1 MHERQ
6 VTCAAHGHMLTN
18 AAVWSL
24 DSRWIVYDT
33 RSSPDGS
40 VFDGTRIERVEVDS
54 GRIELLYE
62 SRNGACCGVVTASPV
77 DDRVVFIVGPEHPT
91 ADWQYGPAHRQGVV
105 VGASQPGVIE
115 QLDARDLVPPFTAGA
130 LRGGSHVHV
139 YSPDGRLVSFTYE
152 DAVLDICGKSHPWPF
167 SARSTGENAE
177 GSHGRHA
184 SHPAMLDASPET
196 GPGEAVP
203 REKNLRGIGVSVCG
217 KPVQVPRTHERNH
230 DGTAFSVLV
239 TRLTDDPMPGSDEI
253 CKAFEEAWIGTHG
266 YLRTDGT
273 RQRYALAFQGH
284 VVVHGGSGG
293 AHRTISEVFVCDLP
307 DEVMGLEV
315 AADQPLE
322 GTPTS
327 RPSPPRGVI
336 QRRLTF
342 TADRRHPGVDG
353 PRHWLR
359 SSPDGSRIAFLMRDD
374 LGVVQVFT
382 VRPTGGQ
389 PVQVTQDQWHVA
401 SSLSWSPDGRRIAY
415 VADSSVFVVAVAS
428 GASTRLT
435 DRTIAAPPRP
445 EACVFSPDGR
455 RIAFMRSVPA
465 PLPAGGAQGGESGPA
480 VHNQIFVVDATR

>member
-18 AAVWSL
+18 AAVWSP

-77 DDRVVFIVGPEHPT
+77 DDRVVFIVGPEQPT
-91 ADWQYGPAHRQGVV
+91 ADWQYGPARRQGVV
-105 VGASQPGVIE
+105 VRASQPGTIE
-115 QLDARDLVPPFTAGA
+115 PLDARDLVPPFTAGA

-152 DAVLDICGKSHPWPF
+152 DAVLDGPP
-167 SARSTGENAE
+167 SAGAP
-177 GSHGRHA
+177 
-184 SHPAMLDASPET
+184 PAA
-196 GPGEAVP
+196 P

-217 KPVQVPRTHERNH
+217 KPVQVPRTHPRNH
-230 DGTAFSVLV
+230 DGTAFTVLV
-239 TRLTDDPMPGSDEI
+239 TRLTDDPTPGSDEI
-253 CKAFEEAWIGTHG
+253 CKAFEEAWIGSQG
-266 YLRTDGT
+266 YLRPDGT

-284 VVVHGGSGG
+284 VVVPDAAFGGL
-293 AHRTISEVFVCDLP
+293 RTVSEVFVCDLP
-307 DEVMGLEV
+307 DDSAELAV
-315 AADQPLE
+315 AGEQPLA

-327 RPSPPRGVI
+327 RPAPPRGVI

-342 TADRRHPGVDG
+342 TANRRHSGIDG

-374 LGVVQVFT
+374 LGIVQLFT
-382 VRPTGGQ
+382 VSPNGGR
-389 PVQVTQDQWHVA
+389 PVQVTRDAWHVA
-401 SSLSWSPDGRRIAY
+401 SSFSWSPDGRRIAY
-415 VADSSVFVVAVAS
+415 VADLSVFVVDAAS
-428 GASTRLT
+428 DVSTRLT

-455 RIAFMRSVPA
+455 RIAFMRSV
-465 PLPAGGAQGGESGPA
+465 AGNSTQPGGPA
-480 VHNQIFVVDATR
+480 AELRNQIFVVDVPA

>member
-18 AAVWSL
+18 SGVWSP

-77 DDRVVFIVGPEHPT
+77 DDRVVFIVGPEQPT
-91 ADWQYGPAHRQGVV
+91 ADWQYGPAHRQGAIVWT
-105 VGASQPGVIE
+105 SKPGVIE
-115 QLDARDLVPPFTAGA
+115 RLDARDLVPPFTAGA

-152 DAVLDICGKSHPWPF
+152 DAVLDAAPAAGL
-167 SARSTGENAE
+167 
-177 GSHGRHA
+177 A
-184 SHPAMLDASPET
+184 SD
-196 GPGEAVP
+196 VP

-217 KPVQVPRTHERNH
+217 KPVQVPRTHPRNH
-230 DGTAFSVLV
+230 DGTAFTALV
-239 TRLTDDPMPGSDEI
+239 TRLTDEPAPGSDEI

-266 YLRTDGT
+266 YLRPDGT

-284 VVVHGGSGG
+284 VVVPDASTGGL
-293 AHRTISEVFVCDLP
+293 RTVSEVFVCDLP
-307 DEVMGLEV
+307 EDPASLAV
-315 AADQPLE
+315 AGEKPLA

-327 RPSPPRGVI
+327 RPAPPRGVI
-336 QRRLTF
+336 QRRITF
-342 TADRRHPGVDG
+342 TADRSHPGIDG

-374 LGVVQVFT
+374 LGIVQLFT
-382 VRPTGGQ
+382 VSPNGGRT
-389 PVQVTQDQWHVA
+389 VQVTRDEWNVA
-401 SSLSWSPDGRRIAY
+401 SSVSWSPDGRRIAY
-415 VADSSVFVVAVAS
+415 VADLSVFVVDVAS
-428 GASTRLT
+428 GTSTRLT

-455 RIAFMRSVPA
+455 RIAFMRSVAGRSTQPGDPA
-465 PLPAGGAQGGESGPA
+465 AE
-480 VHNQIFVVDATR
+480 VHNQIFVVAVPQ

>member
-18 AAVWSL
+18 TAVWSS

-77 DDRVVFIVGPEHPT
+77 DDRVVFILGPEHPT

-105 VGASQPGVIE
+105 VRMSRPGTIE
-115 QLDARDLVPPFTAGA
+115 LLDARDLVPPFTAGA

-152 DAVLDICGKSHPWPF
+152 DAVLD
-167 SARSTGENAE
+167 
-177 GSHGRHA
+177 
-184 SHPAMLDASPET
+184 ASPEPRA
-196 GPGEAVP
+196 GQAVP

-217 KPVQVPRTHERNH
+217 KPVQVPRTHPRNH
-230 DGTAFSVLV
+230 DGTAFTVLV
-239 TRLTDDPMPGSDEI
+239 TRLTDEPAPDSDEI
-253 CKAFEEAWIGTHG
+253 AKAFEEAWVGTHG
-266 YLRTDGT
+266 YLRPDGT

-284 VVVHGGSGG
+284 VVVRDAAFGGR
-293 AHRTISEVFVCDLP
+293 RTISEVFVCHLP
-307 DEVMGLEV
+307 DDLDELTV
-315 AADQPLE
+315 AGEPPLA

-327 RPSPPRGVI
+327 RPSPPSGVL
-336 QRRLTF
+336 QRRVTF
-342 TADRRHPGVDG
+342 TADRSHPGIDG

-359 SSPDGSRIAFLMRDD
+359 SSPEGSRIAFLMRDD
-374 LGVVQVFT
+374 LGIVQLFT
-382 VRPTGGQ
+382 VSPNGGR
-389 PVQVTQDQWHVA
+389 PVQVTRDEWHVA
-401 SSLSWSPDGRRIAY
+401 SSFSWSPDGRRIAY
-415 VADSSVFVVAVAS
+415 VADGSVFVVDVAS
-428 GASTRLT
+428 GVSTRLT
-435 DRTIAAPPRP
+435 DRTIAASPRP

-455 RIAFMRSVPA
+455 RITFMRHMPV
-465 PLPAGGAQGGESGPA
+465 PLPAGGPQPGDPA
-480 VHNQIFVVDATR
+480 AAAHNQIFVVDVPQ